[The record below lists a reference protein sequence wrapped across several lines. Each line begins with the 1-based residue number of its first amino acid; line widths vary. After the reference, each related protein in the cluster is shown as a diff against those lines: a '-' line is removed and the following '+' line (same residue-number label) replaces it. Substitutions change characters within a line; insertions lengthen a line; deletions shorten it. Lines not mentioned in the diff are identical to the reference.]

1 MKAMPTK
8 VKRHSGWDPL
18 IEDEWTRIC
27 YERSRS
33 LTAAYY
39 AKPTDADVQ
48 VFRGQVVVNE
58 VTAPFLYSKFTP
70 TRMRIR
76 RGTYPKLDAVVDDL
90 LRDGKYI
97 SDRMKVLKLLL
108 WCRDIPFRKRT
119 TKYYHAGGPEEL
131 IAWQG
136 GSMCN
141 EMNRV
146 FMVMC
151 QIAGFASR
159 YVGHYS
165 AVRPDRKLT
174 TYAGHGV
181 AEVFVE
187 GSWAYFDIRGRH
199 FEWPDGTLA
208 SLWDLIRNPDLYV
221 HQPET
226 VRILRDP
233 RHNNWNPGQRLV
245 MWPHLQV
252 IANYD
257 AAVRR
262 KCTYTPVIQTPAR
275 ARKLREASRKIT
287 AEARKKLRKV
297 MKEGYTPPA
306 RTPWD

>member
-1 MKAMPTK
+1 MNDMPAK
-8 VKRHSGWDPL
+8 VKPYCGWDPL
-18 IEDEWTRIC
+18 IRDEWTRIC
-27 YERSRS
+27 YQRSRDA
-33 LTAAYY
+33 TVNYY
-39 AKPTDADVQ
+39 LKPTDADVQ

-58 VTAPFLYSKFTP
+58 VTAPYLYSKFTP
-70 TRMRIR
+70 TKMKIR
-76 RGTYPKLDAVVDDL
+76 RGSYPKLDKVVAAL
-90 LRDGKYI
+90 LEDGRYI
-97 SDRMKVLKLLL
+97 TDRMKVLKLLL
-108 WCRDIPFRKRT
+108 WCRDIPFRTRT
-119 TKYYHAGGPEEL
+119 TKHYIAGGTEEL
-131 IAWQG
+131 IGWQG

-159 YVGHYS
+159 YVGHFS
-165 AVRPDRKLT
+165 GVKPDRNLT
-174 TYAGHGV
+174 VMPGHGV

-199 FEWPDGTLA
+199 FEWPDGRLA

-233 RHNNWNPGQRLV
+233 RRNNWNPGQRLV

-262 KCTYTPVIQTPAR
+262 KCTYTPVPQMPAR
-275 ARKLREASRKIT
+275 RKKVAATTRKVSAEAKRKLRALLK
-287 AEARKKLRKV
+287 A
-297 MKEGYTPPA
+297 GYKPPA